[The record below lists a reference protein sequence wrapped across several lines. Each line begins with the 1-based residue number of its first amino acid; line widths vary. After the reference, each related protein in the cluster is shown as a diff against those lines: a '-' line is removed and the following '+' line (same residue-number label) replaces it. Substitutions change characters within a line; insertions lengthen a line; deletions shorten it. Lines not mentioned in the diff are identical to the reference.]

1 MLCIIIILL
10 MNQKYSKENVDNI
23 KSIIHNNN
31 YNIEDYKSNRF
42 ILNQSYHKIVEEAEK
57 RKRLAE
63 YKERVDR
70 LREERKAE
78 LEKKRLAKQKEEKK
92 VVVSRSKSYDVDYEA
107 TFYTAYC
114 STGCTGVTAS
124 GYDVS
129 NTIYY
134 QGYRIVAMP
143 PHIPFY
149 TKLLITLEDGTLFKA
164 IVLDRGGDIQRPN
177 RIDILVSSKEEAYN
191 LGRQTVKISTLN

>member
-1 MLCIIIILL
+1 

-23 KSIIHNNN
+23 KSIIHNN
-31 YNIEDYKSNRF
+31 NIEDYKSNRF

-57 RKRLAE
+57 RKHLTE
-63 YKERVDR
+63 YKARIDR

-92 VVVSRSKSYDVDYEA
+92 VVVSRSKNYEVDYEA
-107 TFYTAYC
+107 TFYTAFC

-134 QGYRIVAMP
+134 QGYRVVAMP

-149 TKLLITLEDGTLFKA
+149 TKLLITLEDGTSFKA
-164 IVLDRGGDIQRPN
+164 VVLDRGGDIQRPN

-191 LGRQTVKISTLN
+191 LGRQTVKISVLN